1 MKHMLDKLSKAQPE
15 DGEMDHA
22 HAKMQVLQELR
33 DMAMGMMHD
42 RLKDKMPHEMHGV
55 EVMAPDKE
63 GLEHGLDMAK
73 KVLPDAEHQLSGH
86 GQPDDS
92 HAMEA
97 DADDA
102 PGHLENPGED
112 EDDMDDDELDS
123 MIAELQAKKAAR
135 NPRFQK

>member
-1 MKHMLDKLSKAQPE
+1 MKHMLDKLSGAQGDDE
-15 DGEMDHA
+15 VDHA
-22 HAKMQVLQELR
+22 HAKMQVLHELR
-33 DMAMGMMHD
+33 NMAMGMMGD
-42 RLKDKMPHEMHGV
+42 RLKGKMPDEMHGV

-73 KVLPDAEHQLSGH
+73 KVLPSAEAQMSGH

-92 HAMEA
+92 HALEA
-97 DADDA
+97 DADDG
-102 PGHLENPGED
+102 PSHMETPGED
-112 EDDMDDDELDS
+112 GDDMDDDELDS